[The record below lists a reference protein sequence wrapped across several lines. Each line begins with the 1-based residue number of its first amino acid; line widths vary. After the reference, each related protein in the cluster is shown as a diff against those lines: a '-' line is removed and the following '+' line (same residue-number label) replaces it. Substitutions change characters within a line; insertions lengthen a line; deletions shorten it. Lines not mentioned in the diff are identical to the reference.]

1 MKYPKTGSEVYVSL
15 NLSNT
20 MLTGIGKGTIT
31 REEVSASYLKRLFAE
46 HGVIVSAKPEQRRL
60 LEIVNERYDLEL
72 EIPETLKLFQLTE
85 EHRRLVVISVTGL
98 RRKNGSLLPEYTEE
112 EFDERVDAGKLPAC
126 VRGGYDLVDVRDV
139 AAGCVRAALHG
150 RSGECYILSNR
161 HYEVRELLELARRC
175 GGGRRLPVLPA
186 WMAKAAVPFI
196 RLYARGVHRRP
207 LYTRYSLHTL
217 QSNDRFSHD
226 KATAELGFFPRDI
239 ARTVADTVL
248 WLRRR
253 RARA

>member
-1 MKYPKTGSEVYVSL
+1 MSYPTTGQEVYVSL

-112 EFDERVDAGKLPAC
+112 EFSEATFNFVKYY
-126 VRGGYDLVDVRDV
+126 VQ
-139 AAGCVRAALHG
+139 
-150 RSGECYILSNR
+150 
-161 HYEVRELLELARRC
+161 
-175 GGGRRLPVLPA
+175 
-186 WMAKAAVPFI
+186 
-196 RLYARGVHRRP
+196 GVHYDA
-207 LYTRYSLHTL
+207 LVEENKKLK
-217 QSNDRFSHD
+217 F
-226 KATAELGFFPRDI
+226 ELEQELEWRN
-239 ARTVADTVL
+239 RTDN
-248 WLRRR
+248 
-253 RARA
+253 

>member
-112 EFDERVDAGKLPAC
+112 EFNEATFNFVKYYVQGEHYDELVEENKKL
-126 VRGGYDLVDVRDV
+126 R
-139 AAGCVRAALHG
+139 
-150 RSGECYILSNR
+150 
-161 HYEVRELLELARRC
+161 YELEQEISWR
-175 GGGRRLPVLPA
+175 
-186 WMAKAAVPFI
+186 
-196 RLYARGVHRRP
+196 
-207 LYTRYSLHTL
+207 TRTDS
-217 QSNDRFSHD
+217 
-226 KATAELGFFPRDI
+226 
-239 ARTVADTVL
+239 
-248 WLRRR
+248 
-253 RARA
+253 

>member
-85 EHRRLVVISVTGL
+85 EVVISVTGL

-112 EFDERVDAGKLPAC
+112 EFDEATFNFVKYY
-126 VRGGYDLVDVRDV
+126 VQ
-139 AAGCVRAALHG
+139 
-150 RSGECYILSNR
+150 
-161 HYEVRELLELARRC
+161 
-175 GGGRRLPVLPA
+175 
-186 WMAKAAVPFI
+186 
-196 RLYARGVHRRP
+196 GVH
-207 LYTRYSLHTL
+207 YDTL
-217 QSNDRFSHD
+217 VEENKKLKF
-226 KATAELGFFPRDI
+226 ELEQELEWHH
-239 ARTVADTVL
+239 RTDN
-248 WLRRR
+248 
-253 RARA
+253 

>member
-112 EFDERVDAGKLPAC
+112 DFDEATFNFVKYY
-126 VRGGYDLVDVRDV
+126 VQ
-139 AAGCVRAALHG
+139 
-150 RSGECYILSNR
+150 
-161 HYEVRELLELARRC
+161 
-175 GGGRRLPVLPA
+175 
-186 WMAKAAVPFI
+186 
-196 RLYARGVHRRP
+196 GVH
-207 LYTRYSLHTL
+207 YDTL
-217 QSNDRFSHD
+217 VEENKKLKF
-226 KATAELGFFPRDI
+226 ELEQELEWHH
-239 ARTVADTVL
+239 RTDN
-248 WLRRR
+248 
-253 RARA
+253 

>member
-112 EFDERVDAGKLPAC
+112 EFNEATFNFVKYY
-126 VRGGYDLVDVRDV
+126 VQ
-139 AAGCVRAALHG
+139 
-150 RSGECYILSNR
+150 
-161 HYEVRELLELARRC
+161 
-175 GGGRRLPVLPA
+175 
-186 WMAKAAVPFI
+186 
-196 RLYARGVHRRP
+196 GVHYDA
-207 LYTRYSLHTL
+207 LVEENKKLK
-217 QSNDRFSHD
+217 F
-226 KATAELGFFPRDI
+226 ELEQELEWRH
-239 ARTVADTVL
+239 RTDNN
-248 WLRRR
+248 
-253 RARA
+253 

>member
-1 MKYPKTGSEVYVSL
+1 MTYPKTGSEVYVSL

-112 EFDERVDAGKLPAC
+112 EFSEATFNFVKYY
-126 VRGGYDLVDVRDV
+126 VQ
-139 AAGCVRAALHG
+139 
-150 RSGECYILSNR
+150 
-161 HYEVRELLELARRC
+161 
-175 GGGRRLPVLPA
+175 
-186 WMAKAAVPFI
+186 
-196 RLYARGVHRRP
+196 GVHYDA
-207 LYTRYSLHTL
+207 LVEENKKLK
-217 QSNDRFSHD
+217 F
-226 KATAELGFFPRDI
+226 ELEQELEWHH
-239 ARTVADTVL
+239 RTDNN
-248 WLRRR
+248 
-253 RARA
+253 

>member
-112 EFDERVDAGKLPAC
+112 EF
-126 VRGGYDLVDVRDV
+126 
-139 AAGCVRAALHG
+139 
-150 RSGECYILSNR
+150 GEATFNFVKYYIQ
-161 HYEVRELLELARRC
+161 
-175 GGGRRLPVLPA
+175 
-186 WMAKAAVPFI
+186 
-196 RLYARGVHRRP
+196 GVH
-207 LYTRYSLHTL
+207 YDTL
-217 QSNDRFSHD
+217 VEENKKLKF
-226 KATAELGFFPRDI
+226 ELEQELEWHH
-239 ARTVADTVL
+239 RTDN
-248 WLRRR
+248 
-253 RARA
+253 

>member
-72 EIPETLKLFQLTE
+72 EIPEALKLFQLTE

-112 EFDERVDAGKLPAC
+112 EFDEATFNFVKYY
-126 VRGGYDLVDVRDV
+126 VQ
-139 AAGCVRAALHG
+139 
-150 RSGECYILSNR
+150 
-161 HYEVRELLELARRC
+161 
-175 GGGRRLPVLPA
+175 
-186 WMAKAAVPFI
+186 
-196 RLYARGVHRRP
+196 GVH
-207 LYTRYSLHTL
+207 YDTL
-217 QSNDRFSHD
+217 VEENKKLKF
-226 KATAELGFFPRDI
+226 ELEQELEWHH
-239 ARTVADTVL
+239 RTDN
-248 WLRRR
+248 
-253 RARA
+253 